1 VPLTA
6 LMMLPKIEPLFVPF
20 PEVLPCP
27 LIVTFPEV
35 LPEPTFALF
44 TAEHPDP
51 EVRTPVF

>member
-1 VPLTA
+1 
-6 LMMLPKIEPLFVPF
+6 MMLPKIEPLFVP
-20 PEVLPCP
+20 
-27 LIVTFPEV
+27 FPEV